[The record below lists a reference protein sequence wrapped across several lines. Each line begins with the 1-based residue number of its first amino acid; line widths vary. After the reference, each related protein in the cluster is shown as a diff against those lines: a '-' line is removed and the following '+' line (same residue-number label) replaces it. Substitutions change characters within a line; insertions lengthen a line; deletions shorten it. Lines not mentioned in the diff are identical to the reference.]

1 MTNSMANDKHFLTP
15 DWDTPANIHVA
26 MTLRTGGVSQG
37 EFASLNPATHVNDD
51 INAVRENRAIIKQLL
66 DLPSEPVWLE
76 QIHSNIVVQADQP
89 ITTSADASFTAQ
101 SGIVC
106 AVLTADCLPLAF
118 CSKDGQKV
126 AAVHAGWKGLLAGI
140 ITNTVTALK
149 TNDLLV
155 WLAPAIGPEKFEVG
169 EEVRELFIAKNP
181 DFVAAF
187 RPHLPQKWLADIY
200 QLARIELASLGITQ
214 VYGGNFCTVSDPA
227 RFYSY
232 RRDHTT
238 GRMATLIWKD

>member
-1 MTNSMANDKHFLTP
+1 MTNSMANVKHYLTP
-15 DWDTPANIHVA
+15 QWDAPANIHVA

-51 INAVRENRAIIKQLL
+51 INAVRENRAIIRQMLN
-66 DLPSEPVWLE
+66 LPSEPVWLE
-76 QIHSNIVVQADQP
+76 QVHSNIVVQADKTVETP
-89 ITTSADASFTAQ
+89 ADASFTTE
-101 SGIVC
+101 SGVVC

-118 CSKDGQKV
+118 CSKDGEKI

-140 ITNTVTALK
+140 ITNTVKALE

-169 EEVRELFIAKNP
+169 AEVRDLFIAKNP
-181 DFVAAF
+181 DFAAAF
-187 RPHLPQKWLADIY
+187 RLKSPEKYLADIY
-200 QLARIELASLGITQ
+200 QLARIELADLGITEI
-214 VYGGNFCTVSDPA
+214 VGGEFCTVSDPT

-232 RRDHTT
+232 RRDNST
-238 GRMATLIWKD
+238 GRMATLLWKD